1 MSEGLREEGLRCGYI
16 ACPAESE
23 VDRLSSL
30 VHRSIEVGPM
40 AAHLDIGLINSPR
53 AASGPSEAVPTF
65 DELRGIAPDSAQD
78 GRMGQMESA
87 LGHHFDQIP
96 EAHDLLPKISTSR
109 L

>member
-1 MSEGLREEGLRCGYI
+1 
-16 ACPAESE
+16 
-23 VDRLSSL
+23 
-30 VHRSIEVGPM
+30 M